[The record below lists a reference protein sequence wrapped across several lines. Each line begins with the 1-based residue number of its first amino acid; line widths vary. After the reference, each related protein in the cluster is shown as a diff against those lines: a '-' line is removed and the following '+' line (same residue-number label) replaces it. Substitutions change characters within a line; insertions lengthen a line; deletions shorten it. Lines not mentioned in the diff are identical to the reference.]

1 MRTLGKHLYTYI
13 DPPNERH
20 LDQICELLGKGGV
33 VALPAGTT
41 WMFCC
46 DAASKKGVS
55 RIQLLKPMHPKE
67 KPFSLICSSI
77 SMAAK
82 MARINDHAYRSLSRI
97 CPGHFTV
104 LLKSSK
110 MAPKILDTKRA
121 TVGIRIPDEPLTLAI
136 VDYYGKPLIAT
147 SVPEDADGRLLRMGY
162 TIQEH
167 YGHGLDLVV
176 DLGEELIG
184 QETTILDFTS
194 GEAEVIREGAG
205 DLSAL

>member
-1 MRTLGKHLYTYI
+1 
-13 DPPNERH
+13 
-20 LDQICELLGKGGV
+20 
-33 VALPAGTT
+33 
-41 WMFCC
+41 
-46 DAASKKGVS
+46 
-55 RIQLLKPMHPKE
+55 
-67 KPFSLICSSI
+67 
-77 SMAAK
+77 
-82 MARINDHAYRSLSRI
+82 
-97 CPGHFTV
+97 
-104 LLKSSK
+104 

>member
-1 MRTLGKHLYTYI
+1 MGQHLYTHI
-13 DPPNERH
+13 DPPNLRH
-20 LDQICELLGKGGV
+20 LKLVAEVLASGGV

-46 DAASKKGVS
+46 DAASKKGVA
-55 RIQLLKPMHPKE
+55 RIHLLKPMHPKE

-77 SMAAK
+77 SMASK
-82 MARINDHAYRSLSRI
+82 MARIDNHAFRSLSRI
-97 CPGHFTV
+97 CPGHFTILFRSTKHV
-104 LLKSSK
+104 PKLL
-110 MAPKILDTKRA
+110 DNKRT
-121 TVGIRIPDEPLTLAI
+121 TVGIRIPDEPLTLA
-136 VDYYGKPLIAT
+136 VVEHYGKPLMAT
-147 SVPEDADGRLLRMGY
+147 SVPEDEDGRLLTMGY
-162 TIQEH
+162 AIQEV
-167 YGHGLDLVV
+167 YGHGLDLVL